1 MSISLSNSL
10 PPPLSN
16 ASLTGDSSKNVEPLA
31 VRGKFDFAIQKK
43 KNLLVLVMRLSK
55 PALYQNIPIYAE
67 EESSSTATAFLSG
80 QSHDIGIGTDHSV
93 LSHLLVL
100 PYSFGLV
107 DIIIS
112 QRNILFY
119 YIRNVFLGEIFSAIV
134 SLHNQSDQTLQD
146 VILKVRV

>member
-10 PPPLSN
+10 PPPLAN
-16 ASLTGDSSKNVEPLA
+16 ASLAGDPSKNVEPLA
-31 VRGKFDFAIQKK
+31 VRGKFDFAIKK